1 MLENIEV
8 LCHASIK
15 FNREKIIYFDPF
27 KIDREYHDA
36 DIIFITHSHYDHF
49 SEEDIQKVKK
59 LDTKIVVTKDLY
71 DRTKKLGF
79 KEENILEVIPNKNYY
94 MDNITIKTI
103 PAYNT
108 NKNFHPKENNWVG
121 YLIEINGITYYIA
134 GDTDITEENQKVRCD
149 VAFVPVGGT
158 YTMTAQ
164 EAAELVNIINPK
176 VAVPVH
182 YGSIVGT
189 KQDATNFIRLL
200 HPKIE
205 GIILNKQKCD

>member
-15 FNREKIIYFDPF
+15 FSGEKIIYFDPF
-27 KIDREYHDA
+27 KIDKEYHDA

-71 DRTKKLGF
+71 DKTKKLGF

-94 MDNITIKTI
+94 IDSITIKTI
-103 PAYNT
+103 PSYNT
-108 NKNFHPKENNWVG
+108 NKQFHSKEKNWVG
-121 YLIEINGITYYIA
+121 YLIEINDITYYIA
-134 GDTDITEENQKVRCD
+134 GDTDITEENQKVKCD

-158 YTMTAQ
+158 YTMTAP
-164 EAAELVNIINPK
+164 EAAELVNRIKPK
-176 VAVPVH
+176 VAVPIH
-182 YGSIVGT
+182 YASLVGT
-189 KQDATNFIRLL
+189 KQDATDFIRLL

-205 GIILNKQKCD
+205 GIILNK